1 MPSYIAKVISAIALE
16 KETKDVKIISD
27 ESAEEK
33 EIIMTYCLGIINR
46 FGIVMA
52 ADSRTNAGVDYI
64 SAYKKLF
71 EFSQVGERVII
82 IATSG
87 NLSITQGVLNQL
99 RKDIQNHEEINLYTI
114 PSLYDIARYIGN
126 KSRQIQEQDRPWLER
141 DKIDYQCNFL
151 LGGQIKGE
159 EPQLYLIYPQGN
171 CIQATKETPFVQ
183 IGETKYG
190 KPILDR
196 TITYD
201 TPLEAMAK
209 CALLSIDSTMKS
221 NISVGPPIYSIM
233 YETDSFVIRHK
244 LQLRLG
250 DPYLAKIRLLWEDYV
265 REAFESMP
273 NIEWQHE
280 REDSKED
287 ILID

>member
-1 MPSYIAKVISAIALE
+1 
-16 KETKDVKIISD
+16 
-27 ESAEEK
+27 
-33 EIIMTYCLGIINR
+33 MTYCLGIINH
-46 FGIVMA
+46 FGIVIA

-71 EFSQVGERVII
+71 DFSIAGERVILI
-82 IATSG
+82 CTSG
-87 NLSITQGVLNQL
+87 NLSMTQGVIAQL
-99 RKDIQNHEEINLYTI
+99 QRDLQNHEEANLHTI
-114 PSLYDIARYIGN
+114 PTLYDIARYIGN
-126 KSRQIQEQDRPWLER
+126 KSREIQEQDRKWLHQ
-141 DKIDYQCNFL
+141 DKIDYHCSFL

-159 EPQLYLIYPQGN
+159 KPQLYLIYPQGN
-171 CIQATKETPFVQ
+171 NIQATKETPFLQ

-201 TPLEAMAK
+201 TPLDAMAK

-221 NISVGPPIYSIM
+221 NISVGPPIYLAM
-233 YETDSFVIRHK
+233 YENDSFLVRHT

-250 DPYLAKIRLLWEDYV
+250 DPYLAKIRKLWEDYV
-265 REAFESMP
+265 RQAFEAMP
-273 NIEWQHE
+273 NLEWEHE
-280 REDSKED
+280 QQELKDD